1 MHEFTPPQLSFTESD
16 YFASLGDGN
25 VVKSVQDHSD
35 NGDVAGNNDVPWTV
49 FQAVSSTASK
59 ESIQRRSG
67 PLLTLFPGVP
77 STTKSTEN
85 TIDIGAYSNNNRHSK
100 HAVLTPAEQR
110 TYLETH
116 GKKCYTASS
125 SMIDILSQY
134 DKFVKSPT
142 LSNLAIE
149 LWKYC
154 ALYVEGGVYVDAE
167 TAPLAA
173 LGDILAWDNI
183 NGGGTKNYVV
193 VATTRDAGVSPS
205 LLNGVDSTI
214 SDSVTMA
221 SSVGTGNPV
230 AMSSMIAIG
239 TKEHSIP
246 KQMIVKLMETNVE
259 TLEEDAMLL
268 PRTLMSLVN
277 KDNENTAES
286 WGLLKQRCNGIEIA
300 SGDEGHRTL
309 RHCPASS
316 GYCCEILD
324 PSSNFVFLLSR
335 QSLVPN
341 QILPSTSL
349 LPQPY
354 NHADF
359 SSTST
364 PVSDKELA
372 FMSTIKEET
381 SSPLLSSK
389 PGSAESTPN
398 VYEILQS
405 QHALPSQESNKQAC
419 MDCLREKK
427 GADCTICA
435 EKCPNFCSKLC
446 EVEVN
451 EKPVTR
457 VLTVVPPRYKKDPE
471 RIIPRIVHQVSL
483 LVLLLVLSFCNFFL
497 KSLNSLLCLISHQ
510 MNRHGLNPSLLRN
523 TLICLVLLNHG
534 NVLVGSITFGM
545 TILPLNS
552 YRCTFHPKFARPTI
566 PYCQEHS
573 RRICSVTV
581 Y

>member
-1 MHEFTPPQLSFTESD
+1 MHEFTPPKLSFTASE

-35 NGDVAGNNDVPWTV
+35 NGDDGGMNTDVPWTV
-49 FQAVSSTASK
+49 FQAVSSASSK

-77 STTKSTEN
+77 TTTKSTEN
-85 TIDIGAYSNNNRHSK
+85 TIDIDAYNNNRRSK
-100 HAVLTPAEQR
+100 HAVLTPSEQR

-125 SMIDILSQY
+125 TSANTIDILSQY
-134 DKFVKSPT
+134 DKFVKTPT

-154 ALYVEGGVYVDAE
+154 ALYIEGGVYVDAE

-173 LGDILAWDNI
+173 LGDILAWDYKN
-183 NGGGTKNYVV
+183 NNDGASSSMRNYVV

-239 TKEHSIP
+239 TREHSIP
-246 KQMIVKLMETNVE
+246 KEMIVKLMETKVE

-268 PRTLMSLVN
+268 PKTLMSLVN
-277 KDNENTAES
+277 KENESSHES

-309 RHCPASS
+309 RHCPASL

-341 QILPSTSL
+341 QILPSISL

-354 NHADF
+354 NHADI
-359 SSTST
+359 SSTDT
-364 PVSDKELA
+364 PVSDKELV
-372 FMSTIKEET
+372 FMSTVKEET

-389 PGSAESTPN
+389 PDSAETTPN

-419 MDCLREKK
+419 MDCLKEKK

-457 VLTVVPPRYKKDPE
+457 VLSVFPPRYKKDPE
-471 RIIPRIVHQVSL
+471 RIIPRIVHQVS
-483 LVLLLVLSFCNFFL
+483 F
-497 KSLNSLLCLISHQ
+497 
-510 MNRHGLNPSLLRN
+510 
-523 TLICLVLLNHG
+523 
-534 NVLVGSITFGM
+534 
-545 TILPLNS
+545 
-552 YRCTFHPKFARPTI
+552 
-566 PYCQEHS
+566 
-573 RRICSVTV
+573 VT
-581 Y
+581 